1 MPICGQSRTASRR
14 TNDQRPTTNDER
26 SLVVGRWSLV
36 VGRWSLVLGLALLLS
51 GCLLVSGERASTDS
65 LADGGNISSSFVGAD
80 GVSERT
86 VDTGAAGASLSAILI
101 VQAER
106 GELQLEVLNSDGSIA
121 LAVKSRPD
129 EQVTR
134 QGSVRT
140 DDRGQLRYRVIARGA
155 RNGSYQVLYQRAGA

>member
-1 MPICGQSRTASRR
+1 MRICGQSRTASRR
-14 TNDQRPTTNDER
+14 TTDHGRPTTDYR
-26 SLVVGRWSLV
+26 WRVMLRRWSVVGGRWSAIF
-36 VGRWSLVLGLALLLS
+36 GLALLLS
-51 GCLLVSGERASTDS
+51 GCLLVSGERSSTDS

-80 GVSERT
+80 GISERT
-86 VDTGAAGASLSAILI
+86 VETGAGAANLSAILI

-106 GELQLEVLNSDGSIA
+106 GELQLELLNADGSIA

-140 DDRGQLRYRVIARGA
+140 DDSGRLRYRVIANGA
-155 RNGSYQVLYQRAGA
+155 RNGSHQVLYQRAG